1 MESFASYAFNKSHA
15 AAYALVAYQ
24 TAWLKCHYPR
34 EYMASL
40 LTSVLESS
48 GKVAEYIEECTRL
61 HIQVL
66 PPHVNE
72 SRRGF
77 TVVGEKAIRFG
88 LLAVKNLGRG
98 FLQSLVRER
107 EQNGPFA
114 SFYDFCKR
122 MYSLEL
128 NRRAFALGRG

>member
-1 MESFASYAFNKSHA
+1 MAEEIFREMESFASYAFNKSHA

-77 TVVGEKAIRFG
+77 TVVGGKGHPLWPAGGEEPGPG
-88 LLAVKNLGRG
+88 LFAVPGAG
-98 FLQSLVRER
+98 AGAER
-107 EQNGPFA
+107 
-114 SFYDFCKR
+114 
-122 MYSLEL
+122 
-128 NRRAFALGRG
+128 ALCLLL